1 MLRDWLSMRVLIP
14 SLTEA
19 YILLISLKVFP
30 LLLIADLDR
39 LRLLSDSPS
48 YTSIVAETVEDDEE
62 EEELPSSFWEQD
74 EVKTK
79 VLITKSIK
87 DEIIFVFIE
96 FPLDYLKY
104 IQNYCFKIPEFDLN
118 KINAKF

>member
-62 EEELPSSFWEQD
+62 EEELPSKFWEQD

-96 FPLDYLKY
+96 SPLDYLKY
-104 IQNYCFKIPEFDLN
+104 IQN
-118 KINAKF
+118 